1 MRIGYL
7 VPQFPGQTHIFFW
20 REIAALE
27 AMGHEVHVFSTRPPA
42 AGLIAHDWS
51 GDAMART
58 TYLGRPAIGPTLGA
72 LTRLTPRGLPLW
84 IARQGREGPRLARD
98 AAVTLGAAQTLRDQA
113 RARGLDHVHAH
124 SCGRAA
130 LIAAFARRMGGAP
143 YSLTLHGPLHDYGP
157 GQALKWAGAAF
168 GTVITQKLLDE
179 LANSLPDHLPPRLV
193 VRPMGVD
200 TDVLRRDGPYAPPQR
215 GRPVRLFSCGRLNV
229 VKGHQDLLQATRQLL
244 DQGVDVRLDIAG
256 EDDDGGTGYRAE
268 LEALIA
274 RLWLQDHVRLLG
286 AIDADAVRAH
296 LQKAHLFVL
305 ASWHEPLGVA
315 YMEAMAMEVPVIG
328 TDAGGTREL
337 IDDGRTG
344 LLVEPRAPGPL
355 ARAIRDVVA
364 DPDRLARYAAAG
376 RARVEAD
383 FQTRFGAETLA
394 DEIRRALSDQRSD
407 AGTGN
412 GSEADGASGA

>member
-1 MRIGYL
+1 MTNPLRIGYL

-42 AGLIAHDWS
+42 AGLMAHDWS
-51 GDAMART
+51 GAAMART
-58 TYLGRPAIGPTLGA
+58 TYLGRLAVTPTLGA
-72 LTRLTPRGLPLW
+72 LARLAPRGLPLW
-84 IARQGREGPRLARD
+84 ALRHGPRFARD
-98 AAVTLGAAQTLRDQA
+98 TALTLGAARTLLAESRS
-113 RARGLDHVHAH
+113 RGLDHVHVH

-130 LIAAFARRMGGAP
+130 LVAAFARRMGGVP

-157 GQALKWAGAAF
+157 GQAFKWSGAAF
-168 GTVITQKLLDE
+168 ATIITRRLLDE
-179 LANSLPDHLPPRLV
+179 VAETLAGHLPPRLV

-200 TDVLRRDGPYAPPQR
+200 TDTLRRDGPYAPPER

-229 VKGHQDLLQATRQLL
+229 VKGHQDLLQAMRQLL

-256 EDDDGGTGYRAE
+256 EDDDGGTGYRAT

-274 RLWLQDHVRLLG
+274 RLRLQDHVRLLG

-296 LQKAHLFVL
+296 LQQAHLFVL
-305 ASWHEPLGVA
+305 ASLHEPLGVA

-337 IDDGRTG
+337 IDDGRSG
-344 LLVEPRAPGPL
+344 LLVAPGAPGAL
-355 ARAIRDVVA
+355 ARAIRDAVT
-364 DPDRLARYAAAG
+364 DPERLARYAEAG
-376 RARVEAD
+376 RARVVAD
-383 FQTRFGAETLA
+383 FQARFGAETLA
-394 DEIRRALSDQRSD
+394 HEILRAKSAQGSD
-407 AGTGN
+407 AGTGSAA
-412 GSEADGASGA
+412 GT

>member
-42 AGLIAHDWS
+42 EALRAHDWT
-51 GDAMART
+51 GAAMART
-58 TYLGRPAIGPTLGA
+58 TYLGQVAVGPAMAGLARLG
-72 LTRLTPRGLPLW
+72 PRGLPLW
-84 IARQGREGPRLARD
+84 MLRHGPRFARD
-98 AAVTLGAAQTLRDQA
+98 AALTLGAAQTLLA
-113 RARGLDHVHAH
+113 RTRALDIDHVHVH

-143 YSLTLHGPLHDYGP
+143 YSLTLHGPLDDYGP
-157 GQALKWAGAAF
+157 GQALKWSRAAF
-168 GTVITQKLLDE
+168 ATVITRRLLAE
-179 LANSLPDHLPPRLV
+179 VEQTLAGHLPPRIA

-200 TDVLRRDGPYAPPQR
+200 TDAMRRDEPYAPPER
-215 GRPVRLFSCGRLNV
+215 GRPVRLFSCGRLNL
-229 VKGHQDLLQATRQLL
+229 VKGHQDLLQAMRQLL

-256 EDDDGGTGYRAE
+256 EDDDGGTGFRAE
-268 LEALIA
+268 LETLIT
-274 RLWLQDHVRLLG
+274 RLRLQDHVRLLG
-286 AIDADAVRAH
+286 AIDAEAVRAH
-296 LQKAHLFVL
+296 LQQAHLFVL

-355 ARAIRDVVA
+355 ARAIRDLVT
-364 DPDRLARYAAAG
+364 DPDRLARYASAG
-376 RARVEAD
+376 RARIVAD
-383 FQTRFGAETLA
+383 FQARFGAETLEH
-394 DEIRRALSDQRSD
+394 EIRRALGAQGSD
-407 AGTGN
+407 AGA
-412 GSEADGASGA
+412 ESGATV